1 MSAQLTRFR
10 LLVLEHGWNN
20 WPIFAAHFDRVAREA
35 ALAYDRPDLASATVA
50 RRTFDRWMNGDPG
63 ATPSADTQVVL
74 ERLLGTPCAELFAPR
89 TASHA
94 AGAMGD
100 RGS

>member
-10 LLVLEHGWNN
+10 LLVLEHGWDN
-20 WPIFAAHFDRVAREA
+20 WAVFAGHFDHVAREA
-35 ALAYDRPDLASATVA
+35 ALAYGRPDLASAAVA
-50 RRTFDRWMNGDPG
+50 RRTFDRWMNGDSG
-63 ATPSADTQVVL
+63 ATPSGDTQVVL
-74 ERLLGTPCAELFAPR
+74 ERLLGIPCAELFAPR
-89 TASHA
+89 SATRA